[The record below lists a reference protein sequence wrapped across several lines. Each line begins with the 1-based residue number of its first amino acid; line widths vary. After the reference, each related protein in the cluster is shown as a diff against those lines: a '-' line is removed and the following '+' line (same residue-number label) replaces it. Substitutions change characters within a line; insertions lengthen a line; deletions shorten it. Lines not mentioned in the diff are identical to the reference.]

1 MEEKKLL
8 LFIKRKSL
16 GLLLLFTC
24 LISLS
29 YGAEL
34 SAPVPSAS
42 MKEEARALKENAA
55 IAKQRFIAE
64 AIKRSHETKDVVE
77 KVMKESTQG
86 EQPPCLSSL
95 GSTAVTPVGG
105 GKCSVSPIDAHPKR
119 KSLHA
124 KTANLGATSDERILV
139 FVSFSMPEASIKHL
153 LESLK
158 EHPEVTLVLR
168 GLINDSMEKT
178 ARYIANIKG
187 VFEIN
192 PERFEEYNIQVV
204 PTFVLLKKD
213 VPYAKLQGNITL
225 THAKEL
231 FTSKVPSHA

>member
-1 MEEKKLL
+1 
-8 LFIKRKSL
+8 
-16 GLLLLFTC
+16 
-24 LISLS
+24 
-29 YGAEL
+29 
-34 SAPVPSAS
+34 
-42 MKEEARALKENAA
+42 
-55 IAKQRFIAE
+55 
-64 AIKRSHETKDVVE
+64 
-77 KVMKESTQG
+77 MKESTHG

-105 GKCSVSPIDAHPKR
+105 GKCLVSPIDARPRIESIHSGTA
-119 KSLHA
+119 SLA
-124 KTANLGATSDERILV
+124 TTSDERILV

-168 GLINDSMEKT
+168 GLIDDSMEKT
-178 ARYIANIKG
+178 ARYIADIKG

-231 FTSKVPSHA
+231 FATKVPFHD